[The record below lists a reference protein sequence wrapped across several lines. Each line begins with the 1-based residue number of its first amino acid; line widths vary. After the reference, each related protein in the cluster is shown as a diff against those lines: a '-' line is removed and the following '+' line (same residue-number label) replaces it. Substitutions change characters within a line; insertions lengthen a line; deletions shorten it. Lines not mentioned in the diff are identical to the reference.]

1 MRYNCSQKNIL
12 LRQIILI
19 SPVIF
24 DIHIRHTFSLSSFI
38 FTRTS
43 SLSNIVRSTSAI
55 VRVERYLRIAE
66 GITISHIIA
75 IRMHVAQT
83 LWKIAFRKT
92 SKSIAPVNAYKDT
105 YRKRS
110 SAPHASRSLCKERE
124 REENRCKTIPSGNC
138 DGEWF
143 SISVICKELRQN
155 T

>member
-124 REENRCKTIPSGNC
+124 REKKIDVKRSQVEIATANDSAFP
-138 DGEWF
+138 
-143 SISVICKELRQN
+143 
-155 T
+155 